1 MALDCGMN
9 VTEEIGRGGGG
20 GGGGGEG
27 RGGESIR
34 GSGNRDALRGG
45 RRGSRKVSLP
55 FHRRRIPT
63 ASRRQRGSAAE
74 LMDKVRLSCG
84 WEGIVTSPSPRGCFS
99 RAERSGENE
108 GGEGASASEGW
119 GGRKAGGM
127 MERSN
132 LKCRLLPPEPSRV
145 AQLSGHLVRLL

>member
-9 VTEEIGRGGGG
+9 VAEEIRRGGRGGGG
-20 GGGGGEG
+20 GEGEG

-55 FHRRRIPT
+55 FHRRRILT

-74 LMDKVRLSCG
+74 LMDRVRVSCG
-84 WEGIVTSPSPRGCFS
+84 WEGIVTSPSARGVASLGPRGVGKMREEKGLPS
-99 RAERSGENE
+99 AK
-108 GGEGASASEGW
+108 GGEVGKQE
-119 GGRKAGGM
+119 
-127 MERSN
+127 E
-132 LKCRLLPPEPSRV
+132 
-145 AQLSGHLVRLL
+145 

>member
-9 VTEEIGRGGGG
+9 VTEEIRRGGG

-74 LMDKVRLSCG
+74 LMDRVRVSCG
-84 WEGIVTSPSPRGCFS
+84 WEGIVTSPSPRV
-99 RAERSGENE
+99 
-108 GGEGASASEGW
+108 ASIGPRGVREMREEKG
-119 GGRKAGGM
+119 
-127 MERSN
+127 
-132 LKCRLLPPEPSRV
+132 LPP
-145 AQLSGHLVRLL
+145 AKGG